1 MVAAPDMGKV
11 PDDVSEKVMKHIF
24 LKLRSVLCGA
34 ALSFQLRLLQ
44 MFWQRCRRWIPQEQQ
59 ILKQA
64 LLADRYIERQ
74 MIPALAQ
81 PLFQGK
87 HPKDAFQLP
96 GEIFLHHL
104 SPDDVLIAIGDN
116 AVSLLQA
123 FAPGIQKGYGLIT
136 RQEQEQLDV
145 FAGRSQRLE
154 FSIIDPNDFDFAQFK
169 QHTHYTTAL
178 LMFMLEYQP
187 DPVAFLRN
195 VAADRLCVCVA
206 SQEHWL
212 ARLCKRL
219 KLPDQSRGKRY
230 SRRQLAAKLTEAGYV
245 IRYLGFNAYGDIECC
260 AVKPT
265 GNPLTRPR
273 ICYAG
278 MAPERFEIGSGGRVK
293 LLYLSRMYPECFD
306 DFDLLYLVS
315 SALPAN
321 IEAWLAAAAAHQA
334 KIVLNQDGVA
344 YPAWAGEKHEVI
356 NRPLRMALN
365 AADWVFYQSRFSH
378 ISADLFLQ
386 TRVNRYDI
394 LPNPVDTTLFFP
406 PEQPRQTKQLT
417 LLLSGNQYEYYR
429 FETALR
435 TLYLL
440 QQTMPT
446 VRLLITG
453 QLNWL
458 SDLNATK
465 TIADKLIHELRLE
478 EHIELVG
485 SYTQRDAPAIYR
497 SAHILLHPKYNDPCP
512 TVVIEAMACGLPVVY
527 SNSGGTPELV
537 GQEAGIGVDAECNW
551 DRIIMPSAHELALA
565 ATRIWNDYER
575 YSAAARARAVAQ
587 FDLSRWIQQHDEIF
601 KTMIHKK

>member
-1 MVAAPDMGKV
+1 MVAAQDMGKV

-24 LKLRSVLCGA
+24 FQLRSVLCGA

-44 MFWQRCRRWIPQEQQ
+44 TFWRRCRHWIPQKQQ

-96 GEIFLHHL
+96 GEIFLHYL
-104 SPDDVLIAIGDN
+104 SPDDVLIAIGDDT
-116 AVSLLQA
+116 VSLLQA

-154 FSIIDPNDFDFAQFK
+154 FSIVDPNDFDFAQFK

-178 LMFMLEYQP
+178 LTHVLEYLP
-187 DPVAFLRN
+187 EPAAFLRN

-278 MAPERFEIGSGGRVK
+278 IAPERFEIGSGGQVK
-293 LLYLSRMYPECFD
+293 LLYLSQVYPECFEN
-306 DFDLLYLVS
+306 FDLLYLVS
-315 SALPAN
+315 SSLPPKVQ
-321 IEAWLAAAAAHQA
+321 AWIDVCRSAGK
-334 KIVLNQDGVA
+334 KIILNQNGVA
-344 YPAWAGEKHEVI
+344 YPGCYGEQYATI
-356 NRPLRMALN
+356 NATLRQVLFE
-365 AADWVFYQSRFSH
+365 ADYVLYQSKFAKQ
-378 ISADLFLQ
+378 SADIFLGS
-386 TRVNRYDI
+386 RPSPCEI
-394 LPNPVDTTLFFP
+394 LYNAVDTTLFAPDDRVPKDGECVLLIGGTHNKFYRLKAAV
-406 PEQPRQTKQLT
+406 ETIVDLKNRHVSAT
-417 LLLSGNQYEYYR
+417 LLIMGKFNWHPDTAKTVKEFEQLIEYYH
-429 FETALR
+429 
-435 TLYLL
+435 
-440 QQTMPT
+440 
-446 VRLLITG
+446 V
-453 QLNWL
+453 
-458 SDLNATK
+458 
-465 TIADKLIHELRLE
+465 E
-478 EHIELVG
+478 EHIHLTGAYQQSE
-485 SYTQRDAPAIYR
+485 APSIFR
-497 SAHILLHPKYNDPCP
+497 KAHILLHPQYNDVCP
-512 TVVIEAMACGLPVVY
+512 TLVLEAMACGLPIVY
-527 SNSGGTPELV
+527 SASGGVPELA
-537 GQEAGIGVDAECNW
+537 GNDAGIGIPAPLSWEEEFVPAPHEFADA
-551 DRIIMPSAHELALA
+551 ILHIMAQHQKFSKSARE
-565 ATRIWNDYER
+565 
-575 YSAAARARAVAQ
+575 RAVQ
-587 FDLSRWIQQHDEIF
+587 FFDIHLWLQRHAEIF
-601 KTMIHKK
+601 RTLCRH

>member
-1 MVAAPDMGKV
+1 
-11 PDDVSEKVMKHIF
+11 MKHIF

-44 MFWQRCRRWIPQEQQ
+44 MFWQRCHRWIPREQQ

-64 LLADRYIERQ
+64 LLADRCIERQ
-74 MIPALAQ
+74 IIPALAQ

-116 AVSLLQA
+116 AVPLLQA

-154 FSIIDPNDFDFAQFK
+154 FSIVDPNDFDFAQFK

-178 LMFMLEYQP
+178 LMYMLEYQP

-230 SRRQLAAKLTEAGYV
+230 SRRLLAAKLTEAGYV

-265 GNPLTRPR
+265 GNPVTRPR

-278 MAPERFEIGSGGRVK
+278 IAPERFEIGSGGQVK
-293 LLYLSRMYPECFD
+293 LLYLSQAYPECFEN
-306 DFDLLYLVS
+306 FDLLYLVS
-315 SALPAN
+315 SSLPPKVQ
-321 IEAWLAAAAAHQA
+321 AWIDACRSAGK
-334 KIVLNQDGVA
+334 KIMLNQNGVA
-344 YPAWAGEKHEVI
+344 YPGCYGEQYATI
-356 NRPLRMALN
+356 NATLRQVLFE
-365 AADWVFYQSRFSH
+365 ADYVLYQSTFAKQ
-378 ISADLFLQ
+378 SADIFLGS
-386 TRVNRYDI
+386 RPSPCEI
-394 LPNPVDTTLFFP
+394 LYNAVDTTLFAPDDRVQKDGECVLLIGGTHNKFYRLKAAV
-406 PEQPRQTKQLT
+406 ETIVALKNRQVSAT
-417 LLLSGNQYEYYR
+417 LLIMGKFNWHPDTAKTVKEFEQLIKQYHVE
-429 FETALR
+429 E
-435 TLYLL
+435 
-440 QQTMPT
+440 Q
-446 VRLLITG
+446 
-453 QLNWL
+453 
-458 SDLNATK
+458 
-465 TIADKLIHELRLE
+465 IHVIGAYKQSE
-478 EHIELVG
+478 
-485 SYTQRDAPAIYR
+485 APSIFR
-497 SAHILLHPKYNDPCP
+497 KAHILLHPQYNDVCP
-512 TVVIEAMACGLPVVY
+512 TLVLEAMACGLPIVY
-527 SNSGGTPELV
+527 SASGGVPELA
-537 GQEAGIGVDAECNW
+537 GNDSGIGIPSPLSWEEEFVPNPHEFAEA
-551 DRIIMPSAHELALA
+551 IVQIMPQYAAFSKSARE
-565 ATRIWNDYER
+565 
-575 YSAAARARAVAQ
+575 RAVKC
-587 FDLSRWIQQHDEIF
+587 FDINLWLQRHAEIF
-601 KTMIHKK
+601 QTLLS